1 MEENFN
7 PVARTRANYYTPGSP
22 VQFVCVELL
31 KGDISGEHAVCL
43 TFKNISRVTLTAL
56 EIHFKC
62 KGVDGVILCED
73 QFEYRDIQ
81 VKPGELFGMDDAVFI
96 TSKAITSVDVS
107 LRNVYNGKRVVH
119 LDGIKRVRLPAPRRL
134 SPELQK
140 ALEARMNRTGLKYQP
155 QVFENGWYCACGAF
169 HPKEEDTV
177 YCSECGCDR
186 ILLQNAL
193 NTLLQPEKSHPEQ
206 AVMDT
211 PIASKGEPTRIAGA
225 APLREEPTR
234 VAGFQSGGPSL
245 TPPLEGGGDTRVVP
259 VGGRKSPVSQEA
271 AGGTRVVPAAARRPQ
286 PVQDQPEDEEYEDEG
301 DSVAEALIRWVPPIT
316 AIICAAVALCG
327 FVYYQFML

>member
-1 MEENFN
+1 
-7 PVARTRANYYTPGSP
+7 
-22 VQFVCVELL
+22 
-31 KGDISGEHAVCL
+31 
-43 TFKNISRVTLTAL
+43 
-56 EIHFKC
+56 
-62 KGVDGVILCED
+62 
-73 QFEYRDIQ
+73 
-81 VKPGELFGMDDAVFI
+81 
-96 TSKAITSVDVS
+96 
-107 LRNVYNGKRVVH
+107 
-119 LDGIKRVRLPAPRRL
+119 
-134 SPELQK
+134 
-140 ALEARMNRTGLKYQP
+140 
-155 QVFENGWYCACGAF
+155 
-169 HPKEEDTV
+169 
-177 YCSECGCDR
+177 
-186 ILLQNAL
+186 
-193 NTLLQPEKSHPEQ
+193 
-206 AVMDT
+206 MDT

-327 FVYYQFML
+327 FVYYQFRL

>member
-31 KGDISGEHAVCL
+31 RGDVSGENAVCL

-56 EIHFKC
+56 EVHFKC

-73 QFEYRDIQ
+73 QFEYRDIE

-107 LRNVYNGKRVVH
+107 LVNVYNGKRVVH
-119 LDGIKRVRLPAPRRL
+119 LKDIKRVRLSAPRRL

-140 ALEARMNRTGLKYQP
+140 ALESRMNRTGLKYQP

-177 YCSECGCDR
+177 YCTECRCDR

-193 NTLLQPEKSHPEQ
+193 NTLLQPEQPARPAAEVPAQ
-206 AVMDT
+206 PA
-211 PIASKGEPTRIAGA
+211 AAEEPTRIVG
-225 APLREEPTR
+225 T
-234 VAGFQSGGPSL
+234 SI
-245 TPPLEGGGDTRVVP
+245 GGGNQDVIMAMVNSGDYTL
-259 VGGRKSPVSQEA
+259 QEA
-271 AGGTRVVPAAARRPQ
+271 LVVYSTACERCMNVLAYKYLNGT
-286 PVQDQPEDEEYEDEG
+286 DGYEEYSDEWKKCNTEC
-301 DSVAEALIRWVPPIT
+301 DFCKNS
-316 AIICAAVALCG
+316 
-327 FVYYQFML
+327 